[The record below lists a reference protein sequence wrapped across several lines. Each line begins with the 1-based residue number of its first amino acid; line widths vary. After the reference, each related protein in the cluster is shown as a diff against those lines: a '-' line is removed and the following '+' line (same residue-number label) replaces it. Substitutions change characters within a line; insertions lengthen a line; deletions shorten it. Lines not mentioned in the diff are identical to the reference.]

1 MEQIE
6 RIAEMEKILKD
17 TKPVLAELRTA
28 LEDYIS
34 MEEDI
39 QKLEAYYGSDDWWKD
54 LEADEAGLLPENL
67 MRGVLSQ
74 DEVYDLLEEQMD
86 LIREMQK
93 ICDIDIIEV
102 E

>member
-1 MEQIE
+1 MEQVE
-6 RIAEMEKILKD
+6 RIAEMEKILQD
-17 TKPVLAELRTA
+17 AKPVLSELRAA
-28 LEDYIS
+28 LENYRS

-54 LEADEAGLLPENL
+54 LEADEAGLLPGDL
-67 MRGVLSQ
+67 LRGVLSQ

-86 LIREMQK
+86 LIGEMQE
-93 ICDIDIIEV
+93 ICDIDILEV